1 MSLVKFAFGML
12 NYFWAGVRAGCLYA
26 GWLLLPAQPVR
37 AQVRLALTARVDT
50 TQAPVR
56 QVFELLGHYLNAH
69 PDSLYA
75 NPYWNAAE
83 TAYYVGEH
91 RAPADQAAYFVFMG
105 QSARQVLATFQ
116 PTVLSIEP
124 VGAKYVARLLLYAS
138 QPPAWVTQSNWNPPF
153 LLRYYAARDAAGA
166 WKLENCWANDT
177 ARWQSLATPWIRF
190 HYPPGLVVGPAQAHR
205 ASAFCDSVVALLH
218 PPGARPFDYY
228 LMSSEEELGR
238 LFNFD
243 YWLAYN
249 TGLTQKAY
257 NRTFS
262 SRGRVLHRH
271 EFVHVLYPE
280 VKNYFLAE
288 GLATYLGGVDGHTP
302 YRETLR
308 AVARDLARHPG
319 VTFED
324 LYTSRFRYPTNANP
338 RYVAAALVYELVAR
352 RVGVG
357 AFRQLEESENTYA
370 SFLQHF
376 AALLRLPP
384 PRAERYLSQE
394 LRAAAR

>member
-1 MSLVKFAFGML
+1 MRSLSRSCFFG
-12 NYFWAGVRAGCLYA
+12 AHRAS
-26 GWLLLPAQPVR
+26 WLLGLALLLTQPAL

-56 QVFELLGHYLNAH
+56 QVFQLVQHYLGAH
-69 PDSLYA
+69 PDSAYA

-91 RAPADQAAYFVFMG
+91 RERPDLAAYFVFMG
-105 QSARQVLATFQ
+105 QSAQQVFVTFQ

-124 VGAKYVARLLLYAS
+124 VGEKYVARVLLYAN
-138 QPPAWVTQSNWNPPF
+138 QPPAWVKDSNWNPPF
-153 LLRYYAARDAAGA
+153 LLRYYAARDAAGR
-166 WKLENCWANDT
+166 WKLENCWANET
-177 ARWQSLATPWIRF
+177 ARWQSFATPWVSF
-190 HYPPGLVVGPAQAHR
+190 HYPPSQAFDPSEAQR
-205 ASAFCDSVVALLH
+205 ASAFCDSVVTLLH
-218 PPGARPFDYY
+218 LPAARPFDYY

-243 YWLAYN
+243 YWLGYN
-249 TGLTQKAY
+249 TGLTQKTY

-262 SRGRVLHRH
+262 SRGRVQHRH
-271 EFVHVLYPE
+271 EFVHMLYPE

-302 YRETLR
+302 YRQTLR
-308 AVARDLARHPG
+308 AVARDLQRHPE

-324 LYTSRFRYPTNANP
+324 LYTSKFRYPTNANP

-352 RVGVG
+352 RLGVG
-357 AFRQLEESENTYA
+357 AFRQLEESDNTYA

-376 AALLRLPP
+376 AALLHLSPAK
-384 PRAERYLSQE
+384 AERYLNQQ
-394 LRAAAR
+394 LRAAA

>member
-1 MSLVKFAFGML
+1 MIFKYCKLAARRGSLVSPGLA
-12 NYFWAGVRAGCLYA
+12 
-26 GWLLLPAQPVR
+26 LLLGLGLAPPPPAG

-56 QVFELLGHYLNAH
+56 QVFGLLGHYLNSH
-69 PDSLYA
+69 LDSLYA
-75 NPYWNAAE
+75 NPDWNATE
-83 TAYYVGEH
+83 TAYYVGQHHE
-91 RAPADQAAYFVFMG
+91 RVDMAAHFVFMG
-105 QSARQVLATFQ
+105 ESARQVFATFP

-124 VGAKYVARLLLYAS
+124 VGEKYVARLLLAAT
-138 QPPAWVTQSNWNPPF
+138 QPPAWVLDSHWNPPF
-153 LLRYYAARDAAGA
+153 LLRYYAARDATGT
-166 WKLENCWANDT
+166 WKLENCWNTET
-177 ARWQSLATPWIRF
+177 ASWQSFATPWVRF
-190 HYPPGLVVGPAQAHR
+190 HYPPNLTFDPREARR

-218 PPGARPFDYY
+218 PPGAQPFDYY
-228 LMSSEEELGR
+228 LMNSEEELGR

-249 TGLTQKAY
+249 TGFTQKAF

-262 SRGRVLHRH
+262 SRGRAQHRH
-271 EFVHVLYPE
+271 EFVHMLYPA

-302 YRETLR
+302 YRATLR
-308 AVARDLARHPG
+308 AVARDLAQHPG

-324 LYTSRFRYPTNANP
+324 LYTSKFRYPTNANP
-338 RYVAAALVYELVAR
+338 RYVAAGLVYELVAR
-352 RVGVG
+352 RTGVG

-376 AALLRLPP
+376 AALLRLSP
-384 PRAERYLSQE
+384 PRAEQLLNQQ